1 MAARASIRIAN
12 EIRPGKELTCS
23 VVVVKQIHVKW
34 TATLE
39 RQNPVDLPTITE
51 PRMTPS
57 KIWNVVAKTQ
67 NESVAIVEVGVA
79 LFQMQARFGRGLFF
93 STWSEL
99 PPRLSSKRLDN
110 QTTYVRVSSL
120 AHS

>member
-23 VVVVKQIHVKW
+23 VVVVKQVYMKW

-39 RQNPVDLPTITE
+39 RQDSIDLPTIAE
-51 PRMTPS
+51 PRMTLG

-79 LFQMQARFGRGLFF
+79 LFQIRAMTVF
-93 STWSEL
+93 
-99 PPRLSSKRLDN
+99 RLSRISDVVLA
-110 QTTYVRVSSL
+110 VRSIIN
-120 AHS
+120 